1 MIISI
6 ALFERNKW
14 NISIR
19 NDTKIFP
26 LNFLK
31 SIYWSV
37 SSLSLHIITYVTQ
50 YMAIYERNPRGELEF
65 VWIINNAYCI
75 VELKRAWYF
84 GEFCFKKV
92 YNIYKQFHPG
102 NIIPGKI
109 SMNITTSVTCSEQW
123 LGRRRQRCQRKR
135 YVHNLVCTCN
145 KYTPP
150 VLWWDMIFI
159 QRAVRFLF
167 SIPKALFSTFN
178 PTGLWR
184 QIFFL
189 KRTKSIRGGVRM
201 CPYAS
206 THVFFMFTF
215 SKSPCLLHFLIHVG
229 V

>member
-1 MIISI
+1 MLDISV
-6 ALFERNKW
+6 
-14 NISIR
+14 
-19 NDTKIFP
+19 
-26 LNFLK
+26 NF
-31 SIYWSV
+31 V
-37 SSLSLHIITYVTQ
+37 
-50 YMAIYERNPRGELEF
+50 
-65 VWIINNAYCI
+65 
-75 VELKRAWYF
+75 LKRY
-84 GEFCFKKV
+84 
-92 YNIYKQFHPG
+92 
-102 NIIPGKI
+102 IIFINSFTQGIPYREKI

-123 LGRRRQRCQRKR
+123 LGRRRQLCQRKR

-189 KRTKSIRGGVRM
+189 KRTKSIGGGGGPSR
-201 CPYAS
+201 S

-215 SKSPCLLHFLIHVG
+215 SKSPCLKFYFCYIS
-229 V
+229 

>member
-1 MIISI
+1 MLDISV
-6 ALFERNKW
+6 
-14 NISIR
+14 
-19 NDTKIFP
+19 
-26 LNFLK
+26 NF
-31 SIYWSV
+31 V
-37 SSLSLHIITYVTQ
+37 
-50 YMAIYERNPRGELEF
+50 
-65 VWIINNAYCI
+65 
-75 VELKRAWYF
+75 LKRY
-84 GEFCFKKV
+84 
-92 YNIYKQFHPG
+92 
-102 NIIPGKI
+102 IIFINSFTQGISYRDKI

-189 KRTKSIRGGVRM
+189 KRTKSIRGGGGPSR
-201 CPYAS
+201 S
-206 THVFFMFTF
+206 THGFFMFTF
-215 SKSPCLLHFLIHVG
+215 SKSPCLKFYFCYIS
-229 V
+229 

>member
-31 SIYWSV
+31 YIYWSV

-102 NIIPGKI
+102 NIIPGQNFNEYYHI
-109 SMNITTSVTCSEQW
+109 SNLFRTMARPATSTLPQ
-123 LGRRRQRCQRKR
+123 KR

-189 KRTKSIRGGVRM
+189 KRTKSIRGRGSV
-201 CPYAS
+201 
-206 THVFFMFTF
+206 
-215 SKSPCLLHFLIHVG
+215 
-229 V
+229 